1 MCSQKVAC
9 LPAADSHMLY
19 AMAIR
24 ALSELV
30 MIVIGKVFPLLL
42 LPTLAMGQCANEMPS
57 HRVSKGP
64 NMVLS
69 FGRRQKLSFLSQFF
83 FIGSHLPHHTRI
95 RLNKLH
101 TQLKFKFNFTFF
113 LKISRFWQI

>member
-1 MCSQKVAC
+1 
-9 LPAADSHMLY
+9 
-19 AMAIR
+19 MANQTAKTRRAR
-24 ALSELV
+24 AL
-30 MIVIGKVFPLLL
+30 
-42 LPTLAMGQCANEMPS
+42 

-69 FGRRQKLSFLSQFF
+69 FGRRQKLSFLSQYF

-113 LKISRFWQI
+113 SKFHVFGKFDTRFGHEILI